1 MSFVAN
7 FTASQG
13 SDCTTIIITDTSD
26 YSDEPQNTFSSR
38 KLYLYKAD
46 GTTIKYPSSSTT
58 NYVDFSFASYPSNQI
73 SVNVIDQDYCLRVEL
88 ELTSTDP
95 QTGSVY
101 TKTSVVTLTCYTN
114 TFLYNVS
121 QIAATNPAR
130 VNDPIFYESWSNLQT
145 EKDAAIIAGSYA
157 DQLSSDAAL
166 RRAENIIN
174 ESNLRF

>member
-13 SDCTTIIITDTSD
+13 SDCTTVIITDTSD
-26 YSDEPQNTFSSR
+26 YSNEHKNTFSSR
-38 KLYLYKAD
+38 KLYMYKAD
-46 GTTIKYPSSSTT
+46 GTTIKFPSNSTT
-58 NYVDFSFASYPSNQI
+58 DYIDFSFSTYPQDQI
-73 SVNVIDQDYCLRVEL
+73 SINVIDQDYCLRVEL
-88 ELTSTDP
+88 VLTSTNP
-95 QTGSVY
+95 QNGSVY

-114 TFLYNVS
+114 TFLYNVA

-130 VNDPIFYESWSNLQT
+130 INDPVFYQSWSDLQT
-145 EKDAAIIAGSYA
+145 EKDAAIAAGSYA
-157 DQLSSDAAL
+157 DQLSSEAAL